1 MEHEMLKGHY
11 FKTI

>member
-11 FKTI
+11 FKTL